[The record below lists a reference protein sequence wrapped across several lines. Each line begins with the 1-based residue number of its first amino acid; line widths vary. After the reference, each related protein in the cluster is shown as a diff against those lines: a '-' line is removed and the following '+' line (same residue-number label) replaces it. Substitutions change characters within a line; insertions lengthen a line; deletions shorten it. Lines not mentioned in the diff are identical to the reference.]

1 MVVYNEFSTF
11 VTNINFLI
19 EISNFL
25 KGCYEV
31 YQVLIKQVED
41 MIIPYN
47 LFLIVKQYLSR
58 ARINISSIYFTT
70 NNYKKIFDNDL
81 KVLKKFEAMEKIQN
95 DQEVQQPSKRK
106 RKSFLPDLNS
116 KEVAQNKIG

>member
-1 MVVYNEFSTF
+1 VVVYNEFNTF
-11 VTNINFLI
+11 ITNINFLI

-25 KGCYEV
+25 KGCSEV

-41 MIIPYN
+41 MIIPHK

-95 DQEVQQPSKRK
+95 DQEQQPSKRK
-106 RKSFLPDLNS
+106 RKSFLPDLSSN
-116 KEVAQNKIG
+116 KVAQNKIG

>member
-1 MVVYNEFSTF
+1 MVVYNEFNTF
-11 VTNINFLI
+11 ITNINFLI

-25 KGCYEV
+25 KGCSEV

-41 MIIPYN
+41 MIIPHK

-95 DQEVQQPSKRK
+95 DQEQQPSKRK
-106 RKSFLPDLNS
+106 RKSFLPDLSSN
-116 KEVAQNKIG
+116 KVAQNKIG